1 MDKLNENFN
10 ITKNPSIININP
22 ENFEINTN
30 SNNIPYD
37 RVSIGEN
44 IEIKLNYYK
53 SIASGKPAFKKNI
66 SDKVNS
72 EKKQKKYNEFD
83 LKSKL
88 ISAAIPPLAIGG
100 MGISLCLVSGMHL
113 PEALLTS
120 KTIVAV
126 SLPFSLLMFFK

>member
-72 EKKQKKYNEFD
+72 EKKQKKYN
-83 LKSKL
+83 
-88 ISAAIPPLAIGG
+88 
-100 MGISLCLVSGMHL
+100 
-113 PEALLTS
+113 
-120 KTIVAV
+120 
-126 SLPFSLLMFFK
+126 